1 MLKCLLCFE
10 FWKAGSYVGYT
21 ISYFTHAP
29 WPLSVLSVAHRSG
42 FLLLCLV
49 PKPLL
54 SSRICLLWCMA
65 FLLGTFVKCLF
76 AFEMRTSNRC
86 LEAVGG
92 EAELMK
98 RPSFSKGQVV
108 GACWFHWVPHKI
120 QVLSVAGR
128 DQRISLVTKFWISL
142 GVSVRML
149 VDQVSLNLACYQ
161 PDLVLQGQTLLF
173 GCFYHH

>member
-49 PKPLL
+49 PKPLP

-92 EAELMK
+92 EQVK
-98 RPSFSKGQVV
+98 RAMVS
-108 GACWFHWVPHKI
+108 GA
-120 QVLSVAGR
+120 
-128 DQRISLVTKFWISL
+128 
-142 GVSVRML
+142 
-149 VDQVSLNLACYQ
+149 
-161 PDLVLQGQTLLF
+161 PDLSIKTQEWSDLHNPHTLAYPLSNSSESSPNPSSISWFTLHPQYWRSQLF
-173 GCFYHH
+173 MF